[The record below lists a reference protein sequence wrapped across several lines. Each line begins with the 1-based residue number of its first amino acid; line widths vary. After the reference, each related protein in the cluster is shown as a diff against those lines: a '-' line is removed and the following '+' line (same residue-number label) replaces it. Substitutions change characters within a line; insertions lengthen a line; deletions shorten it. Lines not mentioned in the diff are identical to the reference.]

1 MAHRPVPL
9 AGPGG
14 DPVSPYDVCRVC
26 GREPVRWDLRLFED
40 VPLCEVHEAL
50 TRDAV
55 RESMSRPT
63 HETPFGV
70 WLGIGSTDSDGRE
83 FVVCSRDRD
92 HSSTHDVGTLCRWCV
107 ANYTEMV
114 RYSREE
120 VLARCEIDPD
130 DVRYRDEIRRRQ
142 TQLLRAVKIRL
153 VTTEEA
159 LQVLERLAR
168 PLRGESA

>member
-1 MAHRPVPL
+1 MTP
-9 AGPGG
+9 
-14 DPVSPYDVCRVC
+14 SNTCRVC

-40 VPLCEVHEAL
+40 VLLCEVHEAL

-63 HETPFGV
+63 HETVFGV
-70 WLGIGSTDSDGRE
+70 WLGTDAYDSDGRE

-92 HSSTHDVGTLCRWCV
+92 HSSTHEVGTLCRWCV
-107 ANYTEMV
+107 TSYVEMV
-114 RYSREE
+114 RYQRDE
-120 VLARCEIDPD
+120 VLSRCETDPE

-142 TQLLRAVKIRL
+142 TQLLRAVEIRL
-153 VTTEEA
+153 VTKDEA

>member
-1 MAHRPVPL
+1 
-9 AGPGG
+9 
-14 DPVSPYDVCRVC
+14 VSPYDVCRVC

-92 HSSTHDVGTLCRWCV
+92 HSS
-107 ANYTEMV
+107 
-114 RYSREE
+114 
-120 VLARCEIDPD
+120 
-130 DVRYRDEIRRRQ
+130 IRRRQ

>member
-1 MAHRPVPL
+1 MSL
-9 AGPGG
+9 
-14 DPVSPYDVCRVC
+14 YDTCRVC

-40 VPLCEVHEAL
+40 VLLCEVHEAL

-55 RESMSRPT
+55 REATSRPSY
-63 HETPFGV
+63 ESPFGV
-70 WLGIGSTDSDGRE
+70 WLGIGSYDSDGRE
-83 FVVCSRDRD
+83 FVVCSRDRE

-107 ANYTEMV
+107 TSYVEMV

-120 VLARCEIDPD
+120 VLSRCETDPE

-142 TQLLRAVKIRL
+142 TQLLRAVEIRL
-153 VTTEEA
+153 VTKNEA

-168 PLRGESA
+168 PLRGESV